1 MHMHHNGLKTALLL
15 GGLSSLLVVAGGAI
29 GGSSGLLIALVLA
42 VGMNAFTYWN
52 SDKLALR
59 SMGAQPVSREQ
70 APQIYAIVEELTTL
84 MQIPMPRIFISPTA
98 APNAFA
104 TGRNPEHA
112 AVCFTQ
118 GILEILDEREV
129 RAVLGHELAHVG
141 NRDILISS
149 VAGTV
154 AAAITYLAQFAQFAA
169 IFGGGRDDE
178 DRNPAALLL
187 MAFLG
192 PLAAGVVHM
201 AISRSREFQA
211 DQTGAEV
218 TGDPLGLASALRK
231 LEMGV
236 AARPLVED
244 PRLAPTS
251 SLMIANPFRPGQ
263 MSKLFSTHPPMH
275 ERIARL
281 EAMAAGYR

>member
-1 MHMHHNGLKTALLL
+1 MYRIVQE
-15 GGLSSLLVVAGGAI
+15 LSAKAG
-29 GGSSGLLIALVLA
+29 
-42 VGMNAFTYWN
+42 
-52 SDKLALR
+52 K
-59 SMGAQPVSREQ
+59 
-70 APQIYAIVEELTTL
+70 
-84 MQIPMPRIFISPTA
+84 PMPALFVSPTE

-154 AAAITYLAQFAQFAA
+154 AMAITYLAQFAQFAA

-192 PLAAGVVHM
+192 PVAAGVVHM
-201 AISRSREFQA
+201 AISRSREYQA
-211 DQTGAEV
+211 DQSGAEI

-231 LEMGV
+231 LEQGV

-281 EAMAAGYR
+281 EAMAAGHR